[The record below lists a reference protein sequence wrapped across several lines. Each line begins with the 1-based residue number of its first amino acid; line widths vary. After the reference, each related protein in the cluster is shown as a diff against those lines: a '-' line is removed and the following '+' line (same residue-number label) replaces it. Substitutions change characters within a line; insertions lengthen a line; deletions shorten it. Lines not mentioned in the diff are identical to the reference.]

1 MTATPRGGGVPMSGI
16 ESYVYLEIAE
26 AVRRLIVAGELQM
39 GDRLP
44 SVREMAERWKCTPN
58 TVSRAYTSLQRE
70 GLVTAHRGGGTR
82 VASLRQGF
90 GSAVSPEWQWANLV
104 NRAESYLLEAVG
116 LGHTPAHA
124 EAALAA
130 AISRWQE
137 LRRHSSP
144 SEGVSAREEAGSRTV
159 RFSGSHDL
167 TVELLVRLLAERT
180 PLVELTTDFI
190 GSLGGLMAVARGE
203 ADLCGTHLW
212 DEATG
217 EYNVP
222 FVQRVLP
229 NRAVVLLTLVLR
241 LQGLVV
247 PAGNPFG
254 LTGLPDLAR
263 DGIRLINR
271 QPGSG
276 TRVWLDVQLKRARID
291 AESVSGYS
299 DEEVTH
305 LGVARAVAE
314 GRADVGLGI
323 SAAAAAYGLDFIPLG
338 QERYDLVIPAEL
350 WDTPCLKL
358 LRSVVG
364 SSSFKDAVKALGGYD
379 VSETGAEFR
388 LS

>member
-1 MTATPRGGGVPMSGI
+1 MSGT

-58 TVSRAYTSLQRE
+58 TVSRAYTFLQRE

-82 VASLRQGF
+82 VASLRLGF
-90 GSAVSPEWQWANLV
+90 GSAPSSEWQWANLV

-116 LGHTPAHA
+116 LGHTPGHA

-137 LRRHSSP
+137 LRRRPASP
-144 SEGVSAREEAGSRTV
+144 EGAPNGGGAGPGTI

-167 TVELLVRLLAERT
+167 TVELLVRLLAEQT
-180 PLVELTTDFI
+180 PAVELTTDFI

-212 DEATG
+212 DEVTG

-222 FVQRVLP
+222 FVLRVLP
-229 NRAVVLLTLVLR
+229 NRPVMLLTLVQR
-241 LQGLVV
+241 LQGLIV
-247 PAGNPFG
+247 PVGNPLG
-254 LTGLPDLAR
+254 LTSMADLAR
-263 DGIRLINR
+263 EGVRLINR

-276 TRVWLDVQLKRARID
+276 TRVWLDVQLKHAGVG
-291 AESVSGYS
+291 AEAVEGYA

-305 LGVARAVAE
+305 IGVARAVAE

-323 SAAAAAYGLDFIPLG
+323 SAAASAYGLDFVPLG
-338 QERYDLVIPAEL
+338 QERYDLVISAEL
-350 WDTPCLKL
+350 WDTPSLKA
-358 LRSVVG
+358 LRAVVG
-364 SSSFKDAVKALGGYD
+364 SSSFKDAVEALGGYD
-379 VSETGAEFR
+379 VSETGAELR